1 MTGVRA
7 LLLFLQVAAY
17 QQASL
22 PTKADS
28 VIIGAAESLENVLGL
43 DYEGLRPMLRNIDVM
58 KKRMVELMPHLE
70 EAERPVITTAFAKL
84 LDLEGTLKVDF
95 GTTLGLLTDKTNRYG
110 KQMTNKIK
118 KYPGKLK
125 SSLRTLKS
133 FLETVSN
140 NVDDLVETSEQ
151 ALTQA
156 KTVLISIQAFQNM
169 MKVADAKDLKTQT
182 FETFLEFSNLS
193 SEIILGA
200 KSDPTFEEAIS
211 LVENLIPKV
220 VDFGAGLFH
229 IQETPDLNG
238 KVDQI
243 IVRNGEVIEEM
254 RNISTGLRNAKKDLK
269 TSLQAVDDLKEN
281 SDRYNTEDMEVSLI
295 QERFEAVTKSGEN
308 LGKTVAFATGYQPN
322 VYKIPEARITTT
334 TTTTTTT
341 TSTTTTSTTTASNT
355 SPTTP
360 AAA

>member
-1 MTGVRA
+1 MG
-7 LLLFLQVAAY
+7 
-17 QQASL
+17 
-22 PTKADS
+22 
-28 VIIGAAESLENVLGL
+28 
-43 DYEGLRPMLRNIDVM
+43 
-58 KKRMVELMPHLE
+58 
-70 EAERPVITTAFAKL
+70 
-84 LDLEGTLKVDF
+84 
-95 GTTLGLLTDKTNRYG
+95 
-110 KQMTNKIK
+110 
-118 KYPGKLK
+118 
-125 SSLRTLKS
+125 
-133 FLETVSN
+133 
-140 NVDDLVETSEQ
+140 
-151 ALTQA
+151 
-156 KTVLISIQAFQNM
+156 
-169 MKVADAKDLKTQT
+169 
-182 FETFLEFSNLS
+182 
-193 SEIILGA
+193 
-200 KSDPTFEEAIS
+200 
-211 LVENLIPKV
+211 
-220 VDFGAGLFH
+220 
-229 IQETPDLNG
+229 PDLNG

-341 TSTTTTSTTTASNT
+341 STTTTSTTTASNT